1 MNISQASDLS
11 MEYLG
16 KFPGTV
22 SNETKS
28 ASLNVRHIF
37 VIRCLSLY
45 ALLLIIVGTVGN
57 LLTIVVLLRKNLRRL
72 VTIRYLIIVSI
83 CDTISLYGWNLNN
96 FYKFHISS
104 IRGNLEEISILHC
117 RIISFMT
124 FVSLQLSSW
133 CLTATI
139 LPYDEHIAKDRA
151 LNLYWL
157 HWKQSYGKRK
167 YTKYY
172 IIILTFI
179 CIALNIHVL
188 FLNGYRTSSGSIEC
202 YATENNPGYIFPQWE
217 RVHLVVYNLCP
228 FAIMCI
234 CNTYIIVATVRSS
247 RAQDESLP
255 PTVQRKNLERYRQ
268 LTALLIIVTF
278 AFVLLT
284 LPACIYFV
292 FFRHN
297 LEATTER
304 TYRYMIQISL
314 SSVQFTS
321 HGINFFLYCFSA
333 KSFLNELNDML
344 TECLSCHQVNN
355 DQWSFVGVRTN
366 NDPEHESSSLENQR
380 TDHNREMEVKNQ
392 KFNNA
397 PQYQTTSGQE
407 SEPS

>member
-1 MNISQASDLS
+1 

-16 KFPGTV
+16 KFPRTV

-28 ASLNVRHIF
+28 ASLNARYIF
-37 VIRCLSLY
+37 VIRYLSLY
-45 ALLLIIVGTVGN
+45 ALLLIIIGTVGN

-96 FYKFHISS
+96 FYKFHISRIS
-104 IRGNLEEISILHC
+104 GNLEEISILHC

-133 CLTATI
+133 CLTAVS
-139 LPYDEHIAKDRA
+139 LDRA

-172 IIILTFI
+172 ISILTFI
-179 CIALNIHVL
+179 CIALNSHVL

-234 CNTYIIVATVRSS
+234 CNTYIIVVTVRSS

-268 LTALLIIVTF
+268 LTALLVIVTF

-333 KSFLNELNDML
+333 KSFLSELNDML
-344 TECLSCHQVNN
+344 TECLCCRLVNN
-355 DQWSFVGVRTN
+355 DQWSFVGVQTN
-366 NDPEHESSSLENQR
+366 NDPEHESSLENQR
-380 TDHNREMEVKNQ
+380 TDHEREMEAKNQ
-392 KFNNA
+392 KLNNA
-397 PQYQTTSGQE
+397 PQYQTTSGQKSE
-407 SEPS
+407 SS